1 MIHQFFRGFA
11 YAWQGIWVA
20 IKSERNLR
28 FHICAAFYVLLFSL
42 FYPFGAVEYGLLL
55 ICIGG
60 VMALELVNS
69 AIERA
74 VDTPDPAHWLT
85 AGGAKD
91 MAAGGVLVFSIAA
104 AIIGVSLFCQKEPF
118 LAMVVWFVKNPLA
131 LVALAATVPFA
142 WRFIFKFKQKG

>member
-11 YAWQGIWVA
+11 YAWQGIRAA

-28 FHICAAFYVLLFSL
+28 FHICAAFYVLLLSL

-104 AIIGVSLFCQKEPF
+104 AIIGLSLFCQKEPL
-118 LAMVVWFVKNPLA
+118 LAMFFWFVKNPLA
-131 LVALAATVPFA
+131 LIALVATLPFA
-142 WRFIFKFKQKG
+142 WHFIFKYKQKG